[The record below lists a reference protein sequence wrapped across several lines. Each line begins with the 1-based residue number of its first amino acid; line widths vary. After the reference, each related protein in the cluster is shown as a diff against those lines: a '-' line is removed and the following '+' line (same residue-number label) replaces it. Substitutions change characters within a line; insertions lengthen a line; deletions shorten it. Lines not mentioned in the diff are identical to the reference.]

1 MRVEGENGGANP
13 PLPTSF
19 CNGVENSLMSE
30 METIKVAD
38 GQNAGAVVRRIG
50 QMGNHFHR
58 VMNLAHQTE
67 RYSNAPMFP
76 SLSQG
81 NNIQGESSGCR
92 GGL

>member
-13 PLPTSF
+13 PLSTSF

-58 VMNLAHQTE
+58 VMIIRNDWGKVRKARRNHGQAA
-67 RYSNAPMFP
+67 RP
-76 SLSQG
+76 
-81 NNIQGESSGCR
+81 
-92 GGL
+92 